1 MGFIGDVTG
10 LIGQYAHG
18 NEPSHHVAYFYRFA
32 DRPDRTAE
40 VVREICDRFYGVKPG
55 DLCGNDDCGQ
65 MSAWYVFA
73 VMGFY
78 PFNPCGGDYVLGAPQ
93 FPKVEMSLQN
103 GKKFVVRADGI
114 SRKNKYV
121 KSVRFNGRPLDG
133 FIIKHADIMKG
144 GELVFE
150 MCDRP

>member
-1 MGFIGDVTG
+1 M
-10 LIGQYAHG
+10 
-18 NEPSHHVAYFYRFA
+18 
-32 DRPDRTAE
+32 
-40 VVREICDRFYGVKPG
+40 REICDRFYGVKPG